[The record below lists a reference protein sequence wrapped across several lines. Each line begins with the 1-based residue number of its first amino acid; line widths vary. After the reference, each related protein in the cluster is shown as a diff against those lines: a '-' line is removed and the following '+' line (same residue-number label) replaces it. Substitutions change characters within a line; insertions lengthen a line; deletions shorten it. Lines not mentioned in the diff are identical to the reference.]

1 MVTPRVPIVVDK
13 LTVLDKSF
21 GVFICVLVQ
30 LHGHAVYLFTELR
43 LENGLD
49 ARFAQNSTLRR
60 KSCGIRA
67 FHKRSFAQVIVYET
81 ANAGR
86 SCFKTLFQNPSKR
99 QSPNE
104 PLVSVL
110 F

>member
-1 MVTPRVPIVVDK
+1 VPSRRRRGPVRDD
-13 LTVLDKSF
+13 VL
-21 GVFICVLVQ
+21 
-30 LHGHAVYLFTELR
+30 
-43 LENGLD
+43 GLD

-67 FHKRSFAQVIVYET
+67 FHKRSFAQVIVHET
-81 ANAGR
+81 ANVGR
-86 SCFKTLFQNPSKR
+86 FPFKTLFQNPSEK